1 MTNHY
6 NSEIDN
12 LNMDEQS
19 GLINQV
25 IIAVLG
31 LATAVVLHHH
41 LIGAI

>member
-6 NSEIDN
+6 NSATDN
-12 LNMDEQS
+12 LNTYEPK
-19 GLINQV
+19 IVNQI

-31 LATAVVLHHH
+31 LATAVVLHYH